1 MTENNKPLALP
12 PPVDFARE
20 LVDVLTDR
28 QAENIVL
35 LDMTRLQGFADY
47 FIIAT
52 VDNIRL
58 AGAVVDSLRTR
69 LKEVELIGGHEGHA
83 EDGWLLI
90 NCGQGIVVHLFS
102 PERRRFYDLE
112 GLWSEASEI
121 LRVQ

>member
-1 MTENNKPLALP
+1 MTENNELSTLP

-28 QAENIVL
+28 QAEDIVL

-58 AGAVVDSLRTR
+58 AGAVVDALRAR
-69 LKEVELIGGHEGHA
+69 LKEAELTGGHEGNP

-90 NCGQGIVVHLFS
+90 TCGQGIIVHLFS

>member
-1 MTENNKPLALP
+1 MTQNNKPSTLP
-12 PPVDFARE
+12 PPIDFARE

-28 QAENIVL
+28 QAEDIVL

-58 AGAVVDSLRTR
+58 AGAVVDSLRAR
-69 LKEVELIGGHEGHA
+69 LKEAELAGRHEGNP
-83 EDGWLLI
+83 EDGWLLVT
-90 NCGQGIVVHLFS
+90 CGQGIVVHLFS

>member
-1 MTENNKPLALP
+1 MTENNKPLAVP
-12 PPVDFARE
+12 PPIDFARE

-35 LDMTRLQGFADY
+35 LDMTLLQGFADY

-58 AGAVVDSLRTR
+58 AGAVVDSLRAR
-69 LKEVELIGGHEGHA
+69 LKEAELIGAHEGHA

>member
-12 PPVDFARE
+12 PPVNFARE

>member
-1 MTENNKPLALP
+1 MTDNNKPLALP

>member
-12 PPVDFARE
+12 PPIDFARE

>member
-1 MTENNKPLALP
+1 MTQNNKPSTLP
-12 PPVDFARE
+12 PPIDFARE

-28 QAENIVL
+28 QAEDIVL

-58 AGAVVDSLRTR
+58 AGAVVDSLRAR
-69 LKEVELIGGHEGHA
+69 LKEAELAGKHEGNP
-83 EDGWLLI
+83 EDGWLLVT
-90 NCGQGIVVHLFS
+90 CGQGIVVHLFS

>member
-1 MTENNKPLALP
+1 MTENNELSALP
-12 PPVDFARE
+12 TPVNFARE

-28 QAENIVL
+28 QAEDIVL

-58 AGAVVDSLRTR
+58 AGAVIDSLRAR
-69 LKEVELIGGHEGHA
+69 LKEVGLISGHEGNP

-90 NCGQGIVVHLFS
+90 NCGQGIAVHLFS

>member
-1 MTENNKPLALP
+1 MTENNELSTLP
-12 PPVDFARE
+12 PPVEFARE

-28 QAENIVL
+28 QAEDIVL

-58 AGAVVDSLRTR
+58 AGAVVDALRSR
-69 LKEVELIGGHEGHA
+69 LKEAELTGGHEGNP

-90 NCGQGIVVHLFS
+90 TCGQGIVVHLFS